1 MHIALTEQSVGTFD
15 SGVAKTTVFDRC
27 LASDFVVARA
37 RKSTRRKQ
45 ETVKRMQHVCSWPVK
60 RLLCAPNAL
69 YCVVSASR
77 C

>member
-45 ETVKRMQHVCSWPVK
+45 ETVK
-60 RLLCAPNAL
+60 
-69 YCVVSASR
+69 
-77 C
+77 